1 MQASRNCR
9 ADPVP
14 VSRLELPP
22 KIAALPKAELHLHLE
37 GSIRPPIA
45 VALAA
50 RQGVALAEKEVHRR
64 YAYANFTAFID
75 AFKWVTSFL
84 RDPADFALVAS
95 DLAEQL
101 LAQNVIYAE
110 VTLSVGVMLLRKQ
123 NPQANFEA
131 ILATTEP
138 FEKKGLRLN
147 WVFDSVRQ
155 YGAELALQVVDW
167 AQRCHSSR
175 IVAFGIGGDE
185 LSVATK
191 EFQEVYRRAS
201 SCGLHPLIHAG
212 EIGGPDKI
220 REAVELLGV
229 ERVGHGIAAIHD
241 PALMD
246 LLAAR
251 RIALEVCPVSN
262 IRTGALARQLRTAD
276 PSIRQHPLPQ
286 FLRHGIPVVLSTDDP
301 SMFQTSLGEEYR
313 STFEMG
319 LSEAELAQLIANS
332 FTFAFL
338 SQEVRTSLNL
348 RPG

>member
-1 MQASRNCR
+1 M
-9 ADPVP
+9 
-14 VSRLELPP
+14 
-22 KIAALPKAELHLHLE
+22 PKAELHLHLE
-37 GSIRPPIA
+37 GSIRPAIA

-50 RQGVALAEKEVHRR
+50 RHGVALAEDEVHQR
-64 YAYANFTAFID
+64 YAYADFTAFID

-101 LAQNVIYAE
+101 VKQNVIYAE

-123 NPQANFEA
+123 NPHANFEA
-131 ILATTEP
+131 ILAATDP
-138 FEKKGLRLN
+138 FERSGLRFN
-147 WVFDSVRQ
+147 WIFDSVRQ

-167 AQRCHSSR
+167 AKRCNSSR

-191 EFQEVYRRAS
+191 EFQDVYRRAS
-201 SCGLHPLIHAG
+201 SRGLHRLIHAG
-212 EIGGPDKI
+212 EIGGPEKI

-241 PALMD
+241 TALMD
-246 LLAAR
+246 LLASR

-262 IRTGALARQLRTAD
+262 IRTGALARQLRTAN
-276 PSIRQHPLPQ
+276 PSICQHPLPQ
-286 FLRHGIPVVLSTDDP
+286 LLRHGIPVVLSTDDP
-301 SMFQTSLGEEYR
+301 SMFQTSLGDEYR
-313 STFEMG
+313 NALDMG
-319 LSEAELAQLIANS
+319 LTEAEVSQLVSES

-338 SQEVRTSLNL
+338 SQEERTRLTP
-348 RPG
+348 RRA